1 MKANV
6 ERIVWEWLT
15 ATGTSLYTLCGTRV
29 WHSQHPDSG
38 TWSNAQPAVVFF
50 VTGAGNSTNGQTD
63 DVTIDFRCYGGD
75 RTNAAAQTVG
85 RALYARLQ
93 AAGGATATGTIHR
106 AFRQSQ
112 QNLTDPDTGWPFV
125 LCRYNL
131 IVE

>member
-15 ATGTSLYTLCGTRV
+15 TTGTDLYTLCGTRV
-29 WHSQHPDSG
+29 WHSAYPTIED
-38 TWSNAQPAVVFF
+38 WNATSAGVVFF
-50 VTGAGNSTNGQTD
+50 VTNATNDTNGQTD
-63 DVTIDFRCYGGD
+63 DVTIDFRCHGAD
-75 RTNAAAQTVG
+75 RTYTAAQACA
-85 RALYARLQ
+85 RALYSRLQ
-93 AAGGATATGTIHR
+93 AMGGTTTTGTIHR